1 VHPQGVLRGPIGMGL
16 FALTCP
22 TCHQHQNTAGEHMP
36 PGALRWRLPT
46 RSMPLVFEG
55 LSPAQLAQH
64 LADPRQNGGRQPQEL
79 LQHVTADPLVLWGWN
94 PGDGR
99 APVSVPHAQFV
110 EAFRAWV
117 DGGCQIPN

>member
-1 VHPQGVLRGPIGMGL
+1 
-16 FALTCP
+16 
-22 TCHQHQNTAGEHMP
+22 
-36 PGALRWRLPT
+36 
-46 RSMPLVFEG
+46 
-55 LSPAQLAQH
+55 
-64 LADPRQNGGRQPQEL
+64 
-79 LQHVTADPLVLWGWN
+79 VLWGWN